1 MDSVVELLWEK
12 DFDPR
17 RNLSTLNRI
26 GFISIKTNTR
36 LSKWRVSTNRGE
48 RAVLLATLEN
58 LRVYADNVHVYS
70 QRVQSVHFSLSSLF
84 KRFCMNKMLEI
95 SHQIDAER
103 RHLWSDYPHPTHTLI
118 AENIFTQLELIN
130 DIPPKKMAMNKI

>member
-1 MDSVVELLWEK
+1 M
-12 DFDPR
+12 
-17 RNLSTLNRI
+17 
-26 GFISIKTNTR
+26 
-36 LSKWRVSTNRGE
+36 STNREE
-48 RAVLLATLEN
+48 RTVLLATLEN